1 MMLLKSVLLI
11 ALVTVAMIGVMVP
24 NVFAESEEIDIKI
37 IFVTSQNEC
46 ENNWDDKIRSIDA
59 ISRSYFHQWGIDV
72 MATNWDCIV
81 EDDMTFEIQ
90 NARVSHD
97 LTILVLDYVLSEKLM
112 ESNTVHPRGGHYMSG
127 GDYDVIVTPASYS
140 GYENERSVYVLIQE
154 ISHFAVNWY
163 GYSCDVS
170 NTDSCVHRH
179 QASFDNCYAYG
190 TPDVCLG
197 GNLLATVEAPTSGI
211 KYDVMSPLFTERYD
225 PPVQKESVQIIWSDQ
240 PTNYQIGKQTL
251 IEGKL
256 VDSKNYPISGKIISI
271 KDYNFGELVRTV
283 TDKQGMFR
291 YTWTPTSENNA
302 IHAGFAG
309 SDTMIQTGSMLTT
322 NLILEKQTIT
332 PQVESKNNAN
342 VNFELWSSS
351 MDLLKY
357 ELVNIGGYSSYVSGD
372 PNPVNLDMYIQNND
386 EWHFVKSKRVEFD
399 HTNFDMNFGYA
410 GLFENG
416 SYKVV
421 ASYYSKIAE
430 QELTDIRYFTIN
442 SSSKLSPTL
451 LSEPITWQEE
461 LNLIN
466 HYQNVINSFQSQSA
480 KDLVF
485 VSFID
490 GEPFSAKNMLK
501 SYEKHNEV
509 LGGWQIHL
517 SYVDIVIEQA
527 KIAEKQYQE
536 QQKSKNSQLDDS
548 DENIDVRVW
557 KKLNYVYYD
566 FLENLEEHQAYSL
579 SFKMDE
585 LVDKGYVKHPS
596 SELDEMR
603 ELYQRLNQLENYDI
617 PELYEQGNDNYEY
630 QKYELALINLE
641 KAEELIKEHK
651 IKKNKLSLLIQDAKT
666 TIEQKSKITHLET
679 KEQLEELFFQQ
690 YTLLDTIKS
699 NFQKLDN
706 EQILLKQKLENLPS
720 ISNPDYVDNGWDI
733 LKENQVKI
741 DQLESLING
750 AKRELDAGRNESA
763 EKYLES
769 IEIKQHIIE
778 KNLKLIQININNVEG
793 GVPSEDSADGIYKST
808 EEEGGGCL
816 IATATYGSEMA
827 PQVQQL
833 RELRDNQLLQTESG
847 TQFMGMF
854 NDVYYSFSPIIADYE
869 LLHKNELFLFL

>member
-1 MMLLKSVLLI
+1 
-11 ALVTVAMIGVMVP
+11 MIGVMVP
-24 NVFAESEEIDIKI
+24 SVFATHDEDVDYSNDPEYDGKTPLRFYQIFASNDVWYNQGCEDQKNSFLRSKTIQVLKMYDYLPITSKMECVKVTGEITIDEDEWSEDSPYGLTMKQVLDRAENWHPNLTIIVLDQHFSSPYSSKTGWNGHITYDDKTIFATTWFEGNDSTADEQKTATRTMAHEIAHFAIHEKYDYEQAVGTSELIATKAVHDIHKL
-37 IFVTSQNEC
+37 FVNC
-46 ENNWDDKIRSIDA
+46 IENNLLKTCHHLW
-59 ISRSYFHQWGIDV
+59 V
-72 MATNWDCIV
+72 P
-81 EDDMTFEIQ
+81 
-90 NARVSHD
+90 
-97 LTILVLDYVLSEKLM
+97 LT
-112 ESNTVHPRGGHYMSG
+112 THY
-127 GDYDVIVTPASYS
+127 GDPI
-140 GYENERSVYVLIQE
+140 E
-154 ISHFAVNWY
+154 
-163 GYSCDVS
+163 
-170 NTDSCVHRH
+170 
-179 QASFDNCYAYG
+179 
-190 TPDVCLG
+190 
-197 GNLLATVEAPTSGI
+197 
-211 KYDVMSPLFTERYD
+211 VMSPDYVMKVAESMVAPKYT
-225 PPVQKESVQIIWSDQ
+225 PSAQKESVQIIWSDQ

-256 VDSKNYPISGKIISI
+256 IDSRNYPISGKIISI

-283 TDKQGMFR
+283 TDEQGMFR
-291 YTWTPTSENNA
+291 YIWTPTSENHA
-302 IHAGFAG
+302 IHAGFQG

-322 NLILEKQTIT
+322 NLIIEKQTIA
-332 PQVESKNNAN
+332 PRIESKNNAN
-342 VNFELWSSS
+342 VDFKLWGGSEER
-351 MDLLKY
+351 LKY
-357 ELVNIGGYSSYVSGD
+357 EGVWVGGSLNSRSAN
-372 PNPVNLDMYIQNND
+372 PNLVNLDLYVQNNG
-386 EWHFVKSKRVEFD
+386 EWQFVKSKRVGFNFSASEFN
-399 HTNFDMNFGYA
+399 TNFGYA

-430 QELTDIRYFTIN
+430 QELTDIRYFKIN

-461 LNLIN
+461 LKLIN

-480 KDLVF
+480 KDLVTL
-485 VSFID
+485 SFID
-490 GEPFSAKNMLK
+490 GDPFSAKNMLK
-501 SYEKHNEV
+501 NYKKHNEV

-527 KIAEKQYQE
+527 KIAEKQYQD
-536 QQKSKNSQLDDS
+536 Q
-548 DENIDVRVW
+548 
-557 KKLNYVYYD
+557 
-566 FLENLEEHQAYSL
+566 
-579 SFKMDE
+579 
-585 LVDKGYVKHPS
+585 
-596 SELDEMR
+596 
-603 ELYQRLNQLENYDI
+603 
-617 PELYEQGNDNYEY
+617 
-630 QKYELALINLE
+630 
-641 KAEELIKEHK
+641 
-651 IKKNKLSLLIQDAKT
+651 
-666 TIEQKSKITHLET
+666 QKSKITHLET

-869 LLHKNELFLFL
+869 RENPYFKEMVKLAITPMISTLSLMENAESESEVLGIGISVIMLNLGMYLGVPAIVVVGIRKRF

>member
-1 MMLLKSVLLI
+1 MKLLKPAFII
-11 ALVTVAMIGVMVP
+11 AIVAVAMIGVMVP
-24 NVFAESEEIDIKI
+24 SVFATHDEDVDYSNDPEYDGKEPFTFYQIFVSKDNAFSDNCEEAKNSMLRSKSIQILKLYGYTILESKLDCVNVDRDSKITKYDYHSNPYFGLPIENVIQKAKNWHEFDLLI
-37 IFVTSQNEC
+37 IFLDRELSSEFKNESTKTVDGISTSTAGHFRYMDKTLMSLTYHDDVVDDISTIQILAHEIAHFALYEKYEKQLAFGTN
-46 ENNWDDKIRSIDA
+46 DKIFA
-59 ISRSYFHQWGIDV
+59 IAVEEVDDLFD
-72 MATNWDCIV
+72 DCFDQKRLNTCTEYWV
-81 EDDMTFEIQ
+81 P
-90 NARVSHD
+90 
-97 LTILVLDYVLSEKLM
+97 LS
-112 ESNTVHPRGGHYMSG
+112 TH
-127 GDYDVIVTPASYS
+127 
-140 GYENERSVYVLIQE
+140 
-154 ISHFAVNWY
+154 Y
-163 GYSCDVS
+163 GY
-170 NTDSCVHRH
+170 TI
-179 QASFDNCYAYG
+179 
-190 TPDVCLG
+190 
-197 GNLLATVEAPTSGI
+197 E
-211 KYDVMSPLFTERYD
+211 VMSPDYVMKVAESMVAPKYT
-225 PPVQKESVQIIWSDQ
+225 PSAQKESVQIIWSDQ

-256 VDSKNYPISGKIISI
+256 IDSRNYPISGKIISI

-283 TDKQGMFR
+283 TDEQGMFR
-291 YTWTPTSENNA
+291 YIWTPTSENHA
-302 IHAGFAG
+302 IHAGFQG

-322 NLILEKQTIT
+322 NLIIEKQTIA
-332 PQVESKNNAN
+332 PRIESKNNAN
-342 VNFELWSSS
+342 VDFKLWGGSEER
-351 MDLLKY
+351 LKY
-357 ELVNIGGYSSYVSGD
+357 EGVWVGGSLNSRSAN
-372 PNPVNLDMYIQNND
+372 PNLVNLDLYVQNNG
-386 EWHFVKSKRVEFD
+386 EWQFVKSKRVGFNFSASEFN
-399 HTNFDMNFGYA
+399 TNFGYA

-430 QELTDIRYFTIN
+430 QELTDIRYFKIN

-461 LNLIN
+461 LKLIN

-480 KDLVF
+480 KDLVTL
-485 VSFID
+485 SFID
-490 GEPFSAKNMLK
+490 GDPFSAKNMLK
-501 SYEKHNEV
+501 NYKKHNEV

-527 KIAEKQYQE
+527 KIAEKQYQD
-536 QQKSKNSQLDDS
+536 Q
-548 DENIDVRVW
+548 
-557 KKLNYVYYD
+557 
-566 FLENLEEHQAYSL
+566 
-579 SFKMDE
+579 
-585 LVDKGYVKHPS
+585 
-596 SELDEMR
+596 
-603 ELYQRLNQLENYDI
+603 
-617 PELYEQGNDNYEY
+617 
-630 QKYELALINLE
+630 
-641 KAEELIKEHK
+641 
-651 IKKNKLSLLIQDAKT
+651 
-666 TIEQKSKITHLET
+666 QKSKITHLET

-869 LLHKNELFLFL
+869 RENPYFKEMVKLAITPMISTLSLMENAESESEVLGIGISVIMLNLGMYLGVPAIVVVGIRKRF